1 MINELSCQGNVSHY
15 ITDLSFFFLFWD
27 LILPSRFRE
36 SASLVFTA
44 ALCAQTGAWRQMQV
58 YKTHIKAFPHFTRLE
73 KEVGLK
79 QQSQTW
85 CFQLNLLGR
94 DFLGS
99 SVRERKHLHFN
110 KSCYNKGRNFHETFC
125 QLRKGQML
133 FVCFRIKA
141 S

>member
-1 MINELSCQGNVSHY
+1 MINELSCQGNASHY

-44 ALCAQTGAWRQMQV
+44 ALSAQTGAWRQMQV